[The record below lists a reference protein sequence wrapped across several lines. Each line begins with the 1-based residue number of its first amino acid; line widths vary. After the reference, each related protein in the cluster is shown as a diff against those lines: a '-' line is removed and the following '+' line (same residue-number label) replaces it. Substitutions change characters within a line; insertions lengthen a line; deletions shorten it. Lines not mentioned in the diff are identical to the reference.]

1 MSVGPTPLATVPVMT
16 DRSGRS
22 PVADEIVAVHQL
34 EPLAAAALAG
44 PVWDYVVGG
53 AGDEMALRRNRT
65 AWADV
70 TAAPRTLVD
79 VSRIDTS
86 LTLLGQDLAHP
97 IVVAPTAR
105 HANYHPEGERGTLAG
120 AKAADALYVQSSLGS
135 TPLADVARTAGDLD
149 QPWWFQLYV
158 QRDREFT
165 ANLVERA
172 TAAGASA
179 LVLTVDT
186 PTLGA
191 RDRDKRANLALEN
204 GVRYPILAD
213 APLLIDSQTPAH
225 RRVYNPL
232 LAPDITWNDLAWL
245 IDTATIPVLV
255 KGVLRADDAQR
266 YVAAGVGGIVVSNHG
281 ARNLDTAPA
290 TVEVLPE
297 IVTAVAGRIPVLVD
311 GGIRRGT
318 RTSRVPCAWSHRGA
332 GGSPDHLGLAAYGPA
347 GVTHV
352 LDILRTELEMAMAL
366 LGAPTLAELTSDL
379 LRDRREP

>member
-1 MSVGPTPLATVPVMT
+1 MT
-16 DRSGRS
+16 DRSGHS

-44 PVWDYVVGG
+44 PVWDYVAGG
-53 AGDEMALRRNRT
+53 AGDENALHRNRA
-65 AWADV
+65 AWAQL

-105 HANYHPEGERGTLAG
+105 HANYHPQGECGTVAG
-120 AKAADALYVQSSLGS
+120 AKAVDALYVQSSLGS
-135 TPLADVARTAGDLD
+135 TPLPDVARTARELG
-149 QPWWFQLYV
+149 QQWWFQLYV
-158 QRDREFT
+158 QRDRGFT
-165 ANLVERA
+165 ANLVQQA

-213 APLLIDSQTPAH
+213 APLLIDTEIPAH

-232 LAPDITWNDLAWL
+232 LAPDITWDDLAWL
-245 IDTATIPVLV
+245 IETATIPVLV

-297 IVTAVAGRIPVLVD
+297 IVAAVAGRVPVLVD

-318 RTSRVPCAWSHRGA
+318 DITSALCLGA
-332 GGSPDHLGLAAYGPA
+332 TAVLVGRPIIWGLAAYGPA

-366 LGAPTLAELTSDL
+366 LGAPTLADLTSDL